1 MIKEAIIIAGGL
13 GTRLR
18 SIVPDKPKCMA
29 EVQNRPFIGYVI
41 DYLRIQGIERI
52 IFSLGYKYEQI
63 EDFLKAHY
71 ATLNYTLVVENEPL
85 GTGGAIKLALTETDE
100 QNILIV
106 NGDTLFK
113 VDVREIANFHITR
126 HAECTLALKPMNEI
140 SRYGVVSIN
149 DDGRI
154 CSFKEKQH
162 NQDGNINGGVYILNK
177 PLFLSHNLPDRF
189 SFEKDY
195 LEAFVNNAS
204 FYGCIQ
210 NGYFIDIGIPE
221 DYNKAWF
228 DFKRT
233 KLNLNEVN
241 HEWTLFLDRDGVIN
255 DERIN
260 EYVLN
265 WEQFIFSKGVLE
277 ALKILAETF
286 KTIIIISN
294 QRGVGKQLMT
304 EDDLLSIHAEM
315 KNEVKGNGGRI
326 DKIYYCTD
334 KNDKNFYRKPNP
346 GMAFKA
352 KQDFPGINFEKSI
365 MVGNKPSDMRF
376 GRNAGMYTVYLT
388 TTNPETPFPHNDI
401 DLQYAGLLDFAL
413 NFKS

>member
-41 DYLRIQGIERI
+41 DYLRMQGIERI

-113 VDVREIANFHITR
+113 IDVPELANFHITR
-126 HAECTLALKPMNEI
+126 QAECTLALKSMNEI

-149 DDGRI
+149 EIGGI

-162 NQDGNINGGVYILNK
+162 NQEGNINGGVYILNK
-177 PLFLSHNLPDRF
+177 PLFLRHNLPERF

-195 LEAFVNNAS
+195 LETFVNSVS

-210 NGYFIDIGIPE
+210 KGYFIDIGIPE

-233 KLNLNEVN
+233 KLNLKEVK
-241 HEWTLFLDRDGVIN
+241 HDWTLFLDRDGVIN
-255 DERIN
+255 DERIS

-277 ALKILAETF
+277 ALKILAGRF
-286 KTIIIISN
+286 KRIIIISN
-294 QRGVGKQLMT
+294 QRGVAKQLMT
-304 EDDLLSIHAEM
+304 EDDLLNIHAEM
-315 KNEVKGNGGRI
+315 
-326 DKIYYCTD
+326 
-334 KNDKNFYRKPNP
+334 
-346 GMAFKA
+346 
-352 KQDFPGINFEKSI
+352 
-365 MVGNKPSDMRF
+365 
-376 GRNAGMYTVYLT
+376 
-388 TTNPETPFPHNDI
+388 
-401 DLQYAGLLDFAL
+401 
-413 NFKS
+413 

>member
-13 GTRLR
+13 GTRLQ

-41 DYLRIQGIERI
+41 DYLRMQGIERI

-85 GTGGAIKLALTETDE
+85 GTGGAIQLALTETDAE
-100 QNILIV
+100 NILIV

-113 VDVREIANFHITR
+113 VDLNEMASFHIINN
-126 HAECTLALKPMNEI
+126 AECTLALKPMKEI
-140 SRYGVVSIN
+140 SRYGVVAIN
-149 DDGRI
+149 DDGLI
-154 CSFKEKQH
+154 TSFKEKQH
-162 NQDGNINGGVYILNK
+162 NQSGNINGGVYILNK
-177 PLFLSHNLPDRF
+177 ALFLSHNMPDRF

-195 LEAFVNNAS
+195 LEAFVHKGN

-210 NGYFIDIGIPE
+210 NDYFIDIGIPD

-233 KLNLNEVN
+233 KLDLKEVN
-241 HEWTLFLDRDGVIN
+241 QNWTLFLDRDGVIN

-265 WEQFIFSKGVLE
+265 WEQFHFSKGVPE
-277 ALKILAETF
+277 ALKILAGTF
-286 KTIIIISN
+286 GRIIIISN

-304 EDDLLSIHAEM
+304 EDDLISIHAEM
-315 KNEVKGNGGRI
+315 KKQIIENGGRI
-326 DKIYYCTD
+326 ESIYYCTD

-352 KQDFPGINFEKSI
+352 KKDFPGIDFEKSI
-365 MVGNKPSDMRF
+365 MIGNKPSDMRF

-388 TTNPETPFPHNDI
+388 TTNPETPFPHPDI